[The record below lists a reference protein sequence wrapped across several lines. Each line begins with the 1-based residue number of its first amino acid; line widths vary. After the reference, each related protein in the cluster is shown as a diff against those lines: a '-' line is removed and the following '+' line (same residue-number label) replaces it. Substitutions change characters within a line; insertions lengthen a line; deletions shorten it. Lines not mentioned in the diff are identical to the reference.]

1 MTISILGCGWFGQA
15 FADALITQGITVKG
29 STTSPHKLA
38 TLQNAGITPYIIDL
52 ASDVPVDG
60 YASFFACDVLVVAI
74 PPRTRQQ
81 QAENFVG
88 QMERLIGLVQQHMV
102 KQVILISATSVYGD
116 NCGSVDERNKPVPD
130 NATGEVLVAAER
142 MFREQSLFR
151 TTVVRFG
158 GLIGPGRDPGR
169 FFAGK
174 KNVPNGLAPVNLI
187 HLTDCIGICQ
197 AVLQKQW
204 YGYTLNAC
212 APQHPSRKEFYT
224 KAALRAGLEVPEFAD
239 ELVSAKIINSI
250 YAGRELGY
258 VFQEEIV

>member
-15 FADALITQGITVKG
+15 FANALITQGITVKG

-38 TLQNAGITPYIIDL
+38 VLQNAGITPYLIDL
-52 ASDVPVDG
+52 ASNAHADG
-60 YASFFACDVLVVAI
+60 YASFFTCDVLMVAV

-81 QAENFVG
+81 PAESFIG
-88 QMERLIGLVQQHMV
+88 QMERLIGLVQQHGV
-102 KQVILISATSVYGD
+102 RQVIFISATSVYAG
-116 NCGSVDERNKPVPD
+116 NCGSVDERNEPVPD
-130 NATGEVLVAAER
+130 NTSGEALVAAER

-174 KNVPNGLAPVNLI
+174 RNVPNGLAPVNLI
-187 HLTDCIGICQ
+187 HLTDCIGVCLAI
-197 AVLQKQW
+197 LYKQW

-224 KAALRAGLEVPEFAD
+224 RASQRAGLEVPEFAD
-239 ELVSAKIINSI
+239 ELLSAKIINSI
-250 YAGRELGY
+250 YAEQELGY
-258 VFQEEIV
+258 AFQEEIA

>member
-15 FADALITQGITVKG
+15 FADVLMRQGTTVKG

-38 TLQNAGITPYIIDL
+38 VLQNAGIAPYLIDL
-52 ASDVPVDG
+52 ASDAPAGD
-60 YASFFACDVLVVAI
+60 YASFFTCDVVVVAI

-81 QAENFVG
+81 PAESFIR
-88 QMERLIGLVQQHMV
+88 QIERLTGLIKQHAAE
-102 KQVILISATSVYGD
+102 QVIFISATSVYGD
-116 NCGSVDERNKPVPD
+116 NCGSVDERNEPEPD
-130 NATGEVLVAAER
+130 NASGEVLAAAER

-187 HLTDCIGICQ
+187 HLTDCIGICL
-197 AVLQKQW
+197 AILKKQW

-212 APQHPSRKEFYT
+212 APQHPSRKAFYT
-224 KAALRAGLEVPEFAD
+224 RASQRAGLEVPEFAD
-239 ELVSAKIINSI
+239 ELTSAKVINSV
-250 YAGRELGY
+250 YATQQLGY
-258 VFQEEIV
+258 VFQEEIA